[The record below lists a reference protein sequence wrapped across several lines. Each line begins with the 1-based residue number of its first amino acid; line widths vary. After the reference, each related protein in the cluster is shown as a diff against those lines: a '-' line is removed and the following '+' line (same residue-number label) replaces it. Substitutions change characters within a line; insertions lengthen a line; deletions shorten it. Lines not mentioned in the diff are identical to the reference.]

1 MFRSSV
7 SRGSTLACCLSI
19 SFSEVAG
26 DVTPFVVVE
35 DLDPRHIP
43 LGCWFLDSF
52 RVSKRTCAHELWT
65 CARN

>member
-35 DLDPRHIP
+35 DLDPRHVP
-43 LGCWFLDSF
+43 LGLDSF
-52 RVSKRTCAHELWT
+52 SVSKRACAHKLWT
-65 CARN
+65 HARN

>member
-35 DLDPRHIP
+35 DLDPRHVP
-43 LGCWFLDSF
+43 LGLDSF
-52 RVSKRTCAHELWT
+52 RVSKSACAHKLWT
-65 CARN
+65 HARN